1 MEALTTAF
9 QTAIGTMSTDIL
21 GMFQIALPSALGVMG
36 AILAARLGIR
46 FFRSI
51 L

>member
-21 GMFQIALPSALGVMG
+21 GMFQIALPSALGVLG
-36 AILAARLGIR
+36 AVIAIKLGVR